1 MYILVFIPPE
11 PASGS
16 GSEPVTCRRPFRF
29 PGLIYG
35 ANEPLAGDNIKLRC
49 FPGLAL
55 NGSAVSTC
63 QEDGTWSPDIPT
75 CDPGILDVLP
85 FY

>member
-11 PASGS
+11 QASGS
-16 GSEPVTCRRPFRF
+16 ELATCRRPFRF

-35 ANEPLAGDNIKLRC
+35 ESEPHAGDNIKLRC

-75 CDPGILDVLP
+75 CDRGILDVLP